1 MLSRSQEK
9 LLRYL
14 GTFPI
19 GLEEAWDVP
28 RDLSLPGLADAM
40 GVVRSGLNQ
49 PLNALLE
56 MAFIS
61 VRVAHVIGGG
71 SRRRQ
76 VYHVSKA
83 GRAWLEANPE
93 LPKAEDGLP
102 SDSLAETPFLV
113 GRSTTLKELHDRLE
127 KERKLVVGGLSGV
140 GKTALLDAYAEGLLA
155 AKRGVRRAKV
165 DEFTD
170 ARTLFGSWYEGE
182 GPAPSVTASMAER
195 MAEEDASTVFIVDD
209 MDRLAP
215 RHQEGVLELLQ
226 SLLEAGCTAL
236 LAGRLPLFE
245 GLTWPVL
252 RLGTLDPNIASDL
265 LGEHLEASQRLR
277 IARALGGHPMAL
289 QLYREGDP
297 LPEAGADVQAF
308 VEQTMLNA
316 LAEKERFSL
325 DLMVLYPR
333 PLSPEDA
340 PGGDETDALDDRA
353 LLRWSG
359 DSGRVEVQH
368 LVRNVRRAMLDDAD
382 LHRLHALSLA
392 HWEER
397 LDRPQGALLRLYH
410 AMALEK
416 DELDAWIEGDFD
428 RLVAADAAAL
438 AVLFDR
444 ATQQHPQ
451 NERLHYWAGRVAVQR
466 NEVER
471 ARTHLEAVRDE
482 ALYDDLAHAMALL
495 EGNETAVQRLLERQ
509 LERAASVERT
519 RLVLRTAVQR
529 LDDRLFDEPSSIDVQ
544 SIRALLNDVELPDA
558 GPIRATVTVSMSMIR
573 HALALHDGDAERATA
588 LAEQLAGLSTDE
600 DPLVQ
605 QMNLRTK
612 LHQRTS
618 SGEGVAMLRNET
630 MTVMEM
636 QPSPLHA
643 AAVGLTFGEYLA
655 ADALDEAATFLANLP
670 SPDRLEGAG
679 APSMRYAARWWYLA
693 GRTGYR
699 PAAMALREA
708 ARCFRQAG
716 CLRAAKAAT
725 LRLHRVL

>member
-14 GTFPI
+14 GAFPI

-76 VYHVSKA
+76 VYHITTAGRVWLESNPETAKA
-83 GRAWLEANPE
+83 GQKISP
-93 LPKAEDGLP
+93 
-102 SDSLAETPFLV
+102 DSLAETTFLV
-113 GRSTTLKELHDRLE
+113 GRSATLKDVHERLE

-140 GKTALLDAYAEGLLA
+140 GKTVLLDAYAEGLLA
-155 AKRGVRRAKV
+155 AKRRVRRANV

-170 ARTLFGSWYEGE
+170 AKSLFASWYSDE
-182 GPAPSVTASMAER
+182 GPAPSETASMVER
-195 MAEEDASTVFIVDD
+195 LAEEEATTVFMVDD
-209 MDRLAP
+209 VDRLAP
-215 RHQEGVLELLQ
+215 RHQEEVVELLE
-226 SLLEAGCTAL
+226 SLLDAGCTAL

-245 GLTWPVL
+245 GLTWPML
-252 RLGTLDPNIASDL
+252 RLGTLEPKVAADL

-308 VEQTMLNA
+308 VEQTMLKL
-316 LAEKERFSL
+316 LAETERSCL
-325 DLMVLYPR
+325 DLMALYPR
-333 PLSPEDA
+333 PLSPTDA
-340 PGGDETDALDDRA
+340 PGSEEVDALDERA
-353 LLRWSG
+353 LLRWSI
-359 DSGRVEVQH
+359 DSERVEVQH
-368 LVRNVRRAMLDDAD
+368 LVRNVRRAMLDDDD
-382 LHRLHALSLA
+382 LRRLHGLSLN
-392 HWEER
+392 HWQER
-397 LDRPQGALLRLYH
+397 LNRPQGALLRLYH

-416 DELDAWIEGDFD
+416 DELDAWIDDDFD
-428 RLVAADAAAL
+428 RLVAADAGAL

-444 ATQQHPQ
+444 ATQQHPE

-466 NEVER
+466 NEPER

-482 ALYDDLAHAMALL
+482 ALHDDLAHAMALL
-495 EGNETAVQRLLERQ
+495 EGDETAAQRLLERQ

-544 SIRALLNDVELPDA
+544 SIRSLLNDVELPDA
-558 GPIRATVTVSMSMIR
+558 GPVRATVTVSMSMIR
-573 HALALHDGDAERATA
+573 HALALHDGDTERATA
-588 LAEQLAGLSTDE
+588 LAEQLAGLSNDE

-605 QMNLRTK
+605 QMKLRTQ

-618 SGEGVAMLRNET
+618 SGEGMASLRSQT
-630 MTVMEM
+630 MTVMEV
-636 QPSPLHA
+636 QPSPLHS
-643 AAVGLTFGEYLA
+643 AAVGLTFGEHLA
-655 ADALDEAATFLANLP
+655 SDSLDEAATFLATLP
-670 SPDRLEGAG
+670 SPDHLEGAG

>member
-14 GTFPI
+14 GAFPI

-76 VYHVSKA
+76 VYHITTAGRVWLESNPETAKA
-83 GRAWLEANPE
+83 GQKISP
-93 LPKAEDGLP
+93 
-102 SDSLAETPFLV
+102 DSLAETTFLV
-113 GRSTTLKELHDRLE
+113 GRSGTLKDVHERLE
-127 KERKLVVGGLSGV
+127 KERRLVIGGLSGV
-140 GKTALLDAYAEGLLA
+140 GKTVLLDAYAEGLLA
-155 AKRGVRRAKV
+155 AKRRVRRANV

-170 ARTLFGSWYEGE
+170 AKSLFGSWYSDE
-182 GPAPSVTASMAER
+182 GPAPSETASMVER
-195 MAEEDASTVFIVDD
+195 LAEEEATTVFMVDD
-209 MDRLAP
+209 VDRLPP
-215 RHQEGVLELLQ
+215 RHQEEVMELLE
-226 SLLEAGCTAL
+226 SLLDAGCTAL

-245 GLTWPVL
+245 GLTWPML
-252 RLGTLDPNIASDL
+252 RLGTLEPKVAADL
-265 LGEHLEASQRLR
+265 LGEHLEVSQRLR

-308 VEQTMLNA
+308 VEQTMLNS
-316 LAEKERFSL
+316 LAETERSSL

-333 PLSPEDA
+333 PLSPTDA
-340 PGGDETDALDDRA
+340 PGCEEVDALDDRA
-353 LLRWSG
+353 LLRWSA

-368 LVRNVRRAMLDDAD
+368 LVRNVRRAMLDDDD
-382 LHRLHALSLA
+382 LRRLHALSLS
-392 HWEER
+392 HWQER
-397 LDRPQGALLRLYH
+397 LNRPQGALLRLYH

-416 DELDAWIEGDFD
+416 DELDAWIDDDFD
-428 RLVAADAAAL
+428 RLVAADAGAL

-466 NEVER
+466 NEPER
-471 ARTHLEAVRDE
+471 ARTHLEAVQDE
-482 ALYDDLAHAMALL
+482 ALHDDLAHAMALL
-495 EGNETAVQRLLERQ
+495 EGDETAAQRLLERQ

-529 LDDRLFDEPSSIDVQ
+529 LDDRLFDESSSIDVQ
-544 SIRALLNDVELPDA
+544 SVRSLLNDVELPDA
-558 GPIRATVTVSMSMIR
+558 GPVRATVTVSMSMIR
-573 HALALHDGDAERATA
+573 HALALHDGDTERATA

-605 QMNLRTK
+605 QMNLRTQ

-618 SGEGVAMLRNET
+618 SGEGMASLRSQT
-630 MTVMEM
+630 LAVMEV
-636 QPSPLHA
+636 QPSPLHS
-643 AAVGLTFGEYLA
+643 AAVGLTFGEHLA
-655 ADALDEAATFLANLP
+655 SDSLDEAATFLATLP